1 MEINPIESAY
11 LHLGLHSD
19 KVDLINKWKNQFPPP
34 PPSPSL
40 QNSTKGEREK
50 ASDNGLEG
58 IQLFDW
64 SSDSEFNAD
73 KYLDTNDDEFQAGYK
88 QTQLNIH
95 QVQSKDCRSYALLV
109 QGA

>member
-1 MEINPIESAY
+1 MNWRIGF
-11 LHLGLHSD
+11 L
-19 KVDLINKWKNQFPPP
+19 PPTTT
-34 PPSPSL
+34 PSL
-40 QNSTKGEREK
+40 QNSAKERRGK

-73 KYLDTNDDEFQAGYK
+73 KYLDTNDDEFQAGYE